1 MKTRN
6 LAVAAVVGA
15 AYASLTMFLGPA
27 AYLPVQLR
35 LSEALCVLPFFMPC
49 TAWGLFVG
57 CAMANVISVAGWYD
71 VVFGSLATLLAG
83 LCTARIG
90 EFARKSGKS
99 VLPSLL
105 ACGMPVLFNGPIIG
119 AVLAYALMP
128 DTFLTG
134 FALFCAQIMVEE
146 AAVMYLVGLPLMYA
160 LSHVRFVK
168 QFALEL

>member
-57 CAMANVISVAGWYD
+57 CAMANAHELTKQAADYLCHGANGEGVLEAIRRFFPEAG
-71 VVFGSLATLLAG
+71 V
-83 LCTARIG
+83 
-90 EFARKSGKS
+90 
-99 VLPSLL
+99 
-105 ACGMPVLFNGPIIG
+105 
-119 AVLAYALMP
+119 
-128 DTFLTG
+128 
-134 FALFCAQIMVEE
+134 
-146 AAVMYLVGLPLMYA
+146 
-160 LSHVRFVK
+160 
-168 QFALEL
+168 